1 MVKELLIADRRNRHV
16 TVSLIGK
23 KNNILENQI
32 KEIRYINFIYKKSCV
47 MIQVGMRIRVFR

>member
-1 MVKELLIADRRNRHV
+1 V

-23 KNNILENQI
+23 TDNILENQI